1 MAAKAWPTFHDALP
15 TIHGQG
21 ENGIRDDARL
31 RAKERLSYDE
41 LFSHQLT
48 LSLIREARSG
58 GQGLRI
64 KAPSDLQTQARLALP
79 FELTPGQVETLK
91 DVAQDLTAAH
101 E

>member
-1 MAAKAWPTFHDALP
+1 MGRARTASVT
-15 TIHGQG
+15 T
-21 ENGIRDDARL
+21 RL

-79 FELTPGQVETLK
+79 FELTPGQIETLK
-91 DVAQDLTAAH
+91 RMLPKTWTAARA
-101 E
+101 